1 MRDQAAETG
10 QSDLSEHRRVR
21 LRDLSVLYLKLGL
34 VAFGGPAAHIAM
46 MEDEVVRR
54 RRWISHEKFADMLG
68 ASNLIPGPSS
78 TEVAIHIGYD
88 QAGIPGL
95 LLAGICF
102 ILPAAA
108 LVTLLAWAYLKFDNI
123 GAAQGILYGIKPV
136 VIAIVIQ
143 AIWRLCRTVVKS
155 RFLAALGVAAVA
167 ANAFNISPLI
177 VLIGSGCIA
186 AAVRFMARRRHGVLV
201 PALGIPIVPIA
212 TIPTTAAASVGL
224 WPLFLVFL
232 KIGCVVFGSG
242 YVLLAFLRADLVER
256 LHWLTDKQLIDSV
269 AVGQMTPGPVF
280 TTATFIGYV
289 VAGPRGAAIATIA
302 IFLPAFIFVGI
313 SAPFLPKIRR
323 SPTAGAFLDG
333 LNVASLAL
341 MLVVTWQLGRS
352 ALVDPITIALAVV
365 STILLLRFRFN
376 TTWLIGLGAAIG
388 LVTAR

>member
-1 MRDQAAETG
+1 MNSEDNDIG
-10 QSDLSEHRRVR
+10 QGAFDVTRRIR
-21 LRDLSVLYLKLGL
+21 LRDLSILYLKLGL
-34 VAFGGPAAHIAM
+34 IAFGGPAAHIAM

-102 ILPAAA
+102 ILPASA

-167 ANAFNISPLI
+167 ANAFNINPLT

-242 YVLLAFLRADLVER
+242 YVLMAFLRADLVER
-256 LHWLTDKQLIDSV
+256 LHWLNDKQLIDSV

-313 SAPFLPKIRR
+313 SAPLLPKIRR
-323 SPTAGAFLDG
+323 SLTAGAFLDG

-341 MLVVTWQLGRS
+341 MVVVTWQLGRS